1 LRSPSV
7 SGYKMLLK
15 IQMTAEFK
23 VWPSLPPA

>member
-1 LRSPSV
+1 LNVYYGLRSPSV

-23 VWPSLPPA
+23 V